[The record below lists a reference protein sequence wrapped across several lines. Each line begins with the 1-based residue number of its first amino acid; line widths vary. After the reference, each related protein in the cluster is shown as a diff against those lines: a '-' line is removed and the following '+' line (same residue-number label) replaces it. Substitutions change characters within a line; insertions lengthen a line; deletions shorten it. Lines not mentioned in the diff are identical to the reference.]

1 MYQGSKCLTSGPHYG
16 SECWRRGCVP
26 RWVQTP
32 RSAPGFKHRCPSH
45 RLDPEFGAQLQTIQS
60 GPQFGTRRRNPSARR
75 RTVHSDEPSDAD
87 AGTRIQ
93 RGTGTILRNSVRHMW
108 VRMRAAGD
116 VVCAQHSECGAQS
129 QRTRGL
135 GGAVGLPLSGF
146 ELRCRG
152 LNADSECWN

>member
-1 MYQGSKCLTSGPHYG
+1 MHQGSKGRTSGPHYG

-45 RLDPEFGAQLQTIQS
+45 CLDPEFGAQLQTIQS
-60 GPQFGTRRRNPSARR
+60 GRQFGTRRRNPSALR

-93 RGTGTILRNSVRHMW
+93 RGTGTILRNSVRHTW
-108 VRMRAAGD
+108 VRMRAA
-116 VVCAQHSECGAQS
+116 VQVMSFVPSISNVAHKVSEHERSGRCG
-129 QRTRGL
+129 RTS
-135 GGAVGLPLSGF
+135 AVGF
-146 ELRCRG
+146 
-152 LNADSECWN
+152 